1 MFDKELL
8 NEIASIL
15 KNKKCSVAV
24 AESVTSGL
32 LQAAFSNAEGASF
45 IFQGGIT
52 AYNIGQKSRHLL
64 VEPLHAIECNCVSEK
79 IAQQMSKHVCSM
91 FLSDYGIGTTGYA
104 ATIPEKN
111 INELFAYYSICHNN
125 EIIDSGI
132 IKTDKEQGFP
142 AQFYYTQTV
151 LEKFKNCLNKK

>member
-1 MFDKELL
+1 MFDKKLL
-8 NEIASIL
+8 NHIASIL
-15 KNKKCSVAV
+15 KKTNRSVAV

-79 IAQQMSKHVCSM
+79 IAQQMSKNVCTM
-91 FLSDYGIGTTGYA
+91 FLSDYGIGITGYA

-111 INELFAYYSICHNN
+111 VNELFAYYSICLNN
-125 EIIDSGI
+125 EILESGI
-132 IKTDKEQGFP
+132 LKTNTEQGLP
-142 AQFYYTQTV
+142 AQLYYTQTV
-151 LEKFKNCLNKK
+151 LEKFKNCLEEK